1 MTIQWVVL
9 RATICG
15 LVYVQTRRNY
25 KGVFQLL
32 VKSAQKMLTSITT
45 SNGCIDRIMLT
56 FRHRASLGG
65 RAVLWPWEERHGRG
79 LASVNQ
85 ARPHCVNQ
93 MVKTHFKPLAARHGR
108 GTAWAR
114 HAMCESA
121 FKMLC
126 LTVYCVCTYLIVV
139 NTTVWFWIKLL
150 VVRKYL

>member
-79 LASVNQ
+79 MAIVNQ
-85 ARPHCVNQ
+85 AGPHCVNQ
-93 MVKTHFKPLAARHGR
+93 MGKTHSKLLA
-108 GTAWAR
+108 AR

-121 FKMLC
+121 LEVLHSTHRVHLC
-126 LTVYCVCTYLIVV
+126 V
-139 NTTVWFWIKLL
+139 L
-150 VVRKYL
+150 VVLKNKLWILMYTASTLYFLHSRRRS